1 MQYDKKLHLIA
12 GAIIAAI
19 FYYLTHSHLVAIS
32 AATMIGLLKE
42 VYDSF
47 FPHRHTVDP
56 VDFVVTAIGGV
67 LFSATCIISTL
78 L

>member
-19 FYYLTHSHLVAIS
+19 FYYLTHSHVVAIS
-32 AATMIGLLKE
+32 MAAIIGLLKE

-47 FPHRHTVDP
+47 FPHKHTVDP
-56 VDFVVTAIGGV
+56 VDFIVTTIGGV
-67 LFSATCIISTL
+67 LFSTTYIISTL